1 MAVQAAGS
9 DAASVN
15 AKVHAVPLTQLA
27 RGTIGVVLAVDAR
40 DESVLG
46 AMGLRDRSSVRVC
59 RLGEP
64 CIVEVGCAPGMCR
77 RIGLSR
83 SVAQRVIVE
92 PAPRA

>member
-1 MAVQAAGS
+1 M
-9 DAASVN
+9 
-15 AKVHAVPLTQLA
+15 TQLA
-27 RGTIGVVLAVDAR
+27 RGAVGVVLAVGAQ

-83 SVAQRVIVE
+83 SVARRVLVE
-92 PAPRA
+92 PAARA